1 MARKVP
7 ASEAGMAFPRGS
19 GGGGGRVGLGHEDYP
34 REGCGDQ
41 DGAPADT
48 VVRRDDGSYLVTAH
62 GMVAVVPPDYRWRK
76 SPDARI
82 HVCIRRL
89 RSGAEYLVC
98 AFRGPDA

>member
-1 MARKVP
+1 MGLRSLIACGASAGLLLAVPP
-7 ASEAGMAFPRGS
+7 ASLA
-19 GGGGGRVGLGHEDYP
+19 HDDYP
-34 REGCGDQ
+34 RECCGDH
-41 DGAPADT
+41 DCAPADT
-48 VVRRDDGSYLVTAH
+48 VVHRDDGSYLVTAH
-62 GMVAVVPPDYRWRK
+62 GMVAVIPPDYRWRR